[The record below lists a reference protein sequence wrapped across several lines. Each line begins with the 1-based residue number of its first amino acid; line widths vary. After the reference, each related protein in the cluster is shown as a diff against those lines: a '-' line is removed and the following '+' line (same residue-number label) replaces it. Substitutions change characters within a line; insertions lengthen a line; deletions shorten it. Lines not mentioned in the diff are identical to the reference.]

1 MNALLARTAGLLAG
15 AALVAFPLLAL
26 TYPYGAP
33 PTFDGYQD
41 NCTACHRIEEGVP
54 SEPNT
59 GTGAVTITAPDVYVV
74 GQPVEITVE
83 VANTTEPDPAGEG
96 RVQGFEVGVR
106 DASGASVGSFDLGG
120 SAQIQFAFG
129 NPNFVTHTQQGHQ
142 QSSWTFDWIPPSDS
156 PPEAVTI
163 YAAGNAANG
172 NAGTGTD
179 GTTGDYIYTTQKTLA
194 LVTASAPGPDADAV
208 RLGPISPQPV
218 RARAQAVLMLREPAA
233 ISARLVDGRGRT
245 VRRLVQ
251 DTRASGES
259 MIDIDASGIA
269 PGAYFLVVE
278 TPAGRRTARVVVAR

>member
-1 MNALLARTAGLLAG
+1 MKTLLARTAGLCAG

-41 NCTACHRIEEGVP
+41 NCTACHRIQEGVP

-59 GTGAVTITAPDVYVV
+59 GTGAVTITAPEVYVA

-83 VANTTEPDPAGEG
+83 VTNTTEPDPAGDG
-96 RVQGFEVGVR
+96 NVQGFEVGVR
-106 DASGASVGSFDLGG
+106 DASGASVGSFDLRG

-129 NPNFVTHTQQGHQ
+129 NPGFVTHTQSGHE
-142 QSSWTFDWIPPSDS
+142 QSSWTFDWIPPADS

-172 NAGTGTD
+172 NAGTGAD
-179 GTTGDYIYTTQKTLA
+179 GTTGDYIYTAQKTLA
-194 LVTASAPGPDADAV
+194 LATAAEPGLDADAV

-218 RARAQAVLMLREPAA
+218 RARAQAVLTLPTPGAV
-233 ISARLVDGRGRT
+233 SARLVDGHGRT
-245 VRRLVQ
+245 VRRVLQ
-251 DTRASGES
+251 DTRAAGES
-259 MIDIDASGIA
+259 VVEFDASGIA
-269 PGAYFLVVE
+269 AGAYFLVVE
-278 TPAGRRTARVVVAR
+278 TPAGRRTGRVVVAH